1 MKIKILSVN
10 NEDKGKYNQLTV
22 NFKNLDTGVVMATK
36 VMSFTVPDVYA
47 RLKDAA
53 VDSIF
58 DVQSVKNAKDF
69 WEWKSVE
76 PLKET
81 EVASP
86 KKASFAAK
94 ANTAGRD
101 FETSAERHIRQKLI
115 VRQSSLSAAI
125 EASKSFGDAVN
136 GGEDVL
142 AIAEVYENWVY
153 RGTPFDTGI
162 KAKTPAKSIEDI
174 DDDIP
179 Y

>member
-1 MKIKILSVN
+1 MKIKILSVQ

-47 RLKDAA
+47 QLKDAV

-58 DVQSVKNAKDF
+58 DVQSVKNDKGF
-69 WEWKSVE
+69 WEWKSVG
-76 PLKET
+76 PLKEA
-81 EVASP
+81 EMVAS

-101 FETSAERHIRQKLI
+101 FETSAERHVRQKLI
-115 VRQSSLSAAI
+115 VRQSSLSAAV
-125 EASKSFGDAVN
+125 ETLKAMGEPFLQADVVRDA
-136 GGEDVL
+136 EYF
-142 AIAEVYENWVY
+142 ERWVY
-153 RGTPFDTGI
+153 RNTPFDDGI
-162 KAKTPAKSIEDI
+162 KDKTPAKSIEDI

>member
-1 MKIKILSVN
+1 MKIKILNVQ

-47 RLKDAA
+47 QLKDAE

-58 DVQSVKNAKDF
+58 DVKSEKNTKGF
-69 WEWKSVE
+69 WEWKSVA
-76 PLKET
+76 PSQA
-81 EVASP
+81 EVAKVAKS
-86 KKASFAAK
+86 SYAAK

-101 FETSAERHIRQKLI
+101 FETSAERFVRQKLI

-125 EASKSFGDAVN
+125 
-136 GGEDVL
+136 
-142 AIAEVYENWVY
+142 AIAKDLEAFGEVLSIAENYENWVY
-153 RGTPFDTGI
+153 RDTPFENRANQV
-162 KAKTPAKSIEDI
+162 KKTPAKAIEDI

>member
-10 NEDKGKYNQLTV
+10 NEDKGKYNQLLV

-47 RLKDAA
+47 QLKDAE

-58 DVQSVKNAKDF
+58 DVKSEKNPKGF
-69 WEWKSVE
+69 WEWKSAAPSQE
-76 PLKET
+76 
-81 EVASP
+81 EVTKVAKGSY
-86 KKASFAAK
+86 AAK

-101 FETSAERHIRQKLI
+101 FETSAERFTRQKLI

-125 EASKSFGDAVN
+125 EVAKALGALGS
-136 GGEDVL
+136 VL
-142 AIAEVYENWVY
+142 EIAENYERWVY
-153 RGTPFDTGI
+153 RGTLFDCI
-162 KAKTPAKSIEDI
+162 EVKKTPAKSIEDI
-174 DDDIP
+174 DNDIP